1 MGTWGNE
8 SKYLRAVGAIGRVL
22 RDSYGKASGMCVW
35 ERECVWVRLCVCV
48 CMCVYCVCACVCSK
62 YLKAVGA
69 IGRVL
74 RGSYG
79 KASGM
84 CVCERERV
92 SVRECVCV
100 CVCVCVCIVC
110 VRVYVANIWG
120 LLGLLGECSVAVM
133 VKHLVCVRES
143 VCVCV
148 CASVLC
154 ICLWQFYFFGLPT
167 MRRLHNLF
175 RQFWK
180 IALFLQ
186 GSLVEK
192 QMLFKEPTHCC
203 CPI

>member
-22 RDSYGKASGMCVW
+22 RDSYGKASGMCV
-35 ERECVWVRLCVCV
+35 RESVCVWVRLFVCV

-62 YLKAVGA
+62 CLKAVGA
-69 IGRVL
+69 IGRGL

-84 CVCERERV
+84 CVWERGRKWVCE
-92 SVRECVCV
+92 SASVCV
-100 CVCVCVCIVC
+100 CVYIVC
-110 VRVYVANIWG
+110 VHVYVANIWG
-120 LLGLLGECSVAVM
+120 LFELLGGCSVTVM
-133 VKHLVCVRES
+133 AKHLVCERER

-167 MRRLHNLF
+167 MRRLPKLF

-186 GSLVEK
+186 GSLVRK
-192 QMLFKEPTHCC
+192 KTLFKEPTNCC
-203 CPI
+203 RPI